1 MKQFGFLFY
10 QSSVIN
16 SQREA
21 KSGFKGFK
29 SGKILE
35 HNNALKQI
43 VKYSTKSFLTPNY
56 LSLIKSPQT
65 LFKIFFF
72 LTKPKTTK
80 FCLLATYNFAFMKI
94 FESWLTS
101 LVFRQ
106 KAFNGQFCSFDRF
119 FLFGGFFIVFL
130 GICNFILF
138 CFAYDLKSVTG
149 FINNPR

>member
-1 MKQFGFLFY
+1 M
-10 QSSVIN
+10 IN

-35 HNNALKQI
+35 HNNTLKQI

-72 LTKPKTTK
+72 SQSLRQ
-80 FCLLATYNFAFMKI
+80 LNFAFWQPITLLLWK
-94 FESWLTS
+94 
-101 LVFRQ
+101 
-106 KAFNGQFCSFDRF
+106 
-119 FLFGGFFIVFL
+119 FLR
-130 GICNFILF
+130 
-138 CFAYDLKSVTG
+138 AD
-149 FINNPR
+149 

>member
-1 MKQFGFLFY
+1 M
-10 QSSVIN
+10 IN

-72 LTKPKTTK
+72 LTKPKTSK

-94 FESWLTS
+94 FESWLTQ
-101 LVFRQ
+101 L
-106 KAFNGQFCSFDRF
+106 SFQAES
-119 FLFGGFFIVFL
+119 I
-130 GICNFILF
+130 
-138 CFAYDLKSVTG
+138 
-149 FINNPR
+149 